1 MQITGKITKVL
12 PVRTGMTKKGGT
24 WAAQQFVLTT
34 DVEPKVSILLE
45 VFGQKEIDSYGLAE
59 GQTVTVTYSP
69 YVNESG
75 DKVFGKNNVSAVEH
89 TDNPMTGVS

>member
-1 MQITGKITKVL
+1 MQIKGKITKVL

-34 DVEPKVSILLE
+34 DVEPKVSILPE
-45 VFGQKEIDSYGLAE
+45 VFGQTESGDYALTE

-89 TDNPMTGVS
+89 TDNPMETES

>member
-1 MQITGKITKVL
+1 MVHISEVANT
-12 PVRTGMTKKGGT
+12 
-24 WAAQQFVLTT
+24 FVSEIKDHLT
-34 DVEPKVSILLE
+34 
-45 VFGQKEIDSYGLAE
+45 E

-89 TDNPMTGVS
+89 TDNPMETES

>member
-1 MQITGKITKVL
+1 MQIKGKITKVL
-12 PVRTGMTKKGGT
+12 PVRTGMTKNGGT

-34 DVEPKVSILLE
+34 AVEPKVSILLE
-45 VFGQKEIDSYGLAE
+45 VFGQKEIGNYALTE

-89 TDNPMTGVS
+89 TDNPMETES